1 MPDNTPHLLKKRSYT
16 IVALFL
22 LLILPF
28 ILYWNTLHNDFVFDD
43 MPLIWGSKIIPTL
56 NTVYDIV
63 NLFTQKY
70 GYRPIRT
77 LSYAIDY
84 RFSGT
89 GPVSYHV
96 SNIIYH
102 AITVL
107 LVYLVSLSLI
117 PQKTTALVAALIF
130 AVHPVHTDSVA
141 YLSGR
146 RDILFALFYLA
157 GFWCFLKHRK
167 KNLLIYLISALVL
180 YLLSIG
186 SKEMGVTLP
195 IVFFMYDALNQLPQT
210 GTGSPLFP
218 IKDAGR
224 ALKKTFRQH
233 KYFYGTFF
241 LCALCF
247 SIYKIFIYPSSHQ
260 EGYYGG
266 SVAVTMLTVGR
277 ILVHYIKLL
286 LLPVKLVADY
296 SYDAFP
302 LSHSIQ
308 EWQTFCSFALLL
320 FLVLVLVKMLPRNKW
335 IAFGGAWFFVTLLPV
350 CHIIPHHELLAEH
363 YLYLPSYGFCLT
375 AALLITPLLKDR
387 RCAAVTFSCL
397 FLIITFFSL
406 RTIDRNRDW
415 KDGMT
420 LWRATVKTVPRCA
433 RAQNNLGF
441 YYLNAKQYREAMA
454 HLTAATEIKPGYA
467 EAYNN
472 MGLVFSAQGDQ
483 ERAINLFIKAF
494 KLNAKYYDAIYNM
507 ANALE
512 RKGHYN
518 SAIRFYE
525 LITRKKPRSPEIHNN
540 LGVVLQKKG
549 QLEEAREHFSK
560 AIIIDPDNVEARNNL
575 GVWYNSQGRYN
586 EAIEE
591 FKQALRVKPD
601 YAEVHCNLGT
611 VYNSMKQYDSAID
624 QFRKALQI
632 KPDSAEAMNNLGKA
646 YKDKGEYDKAISA
659 FSKTIEIYPNLAIP
673 HLNIAIIYLYQMGD
687 SKKALYHFERALE
700 VEPNFPQAAAVRKKI
715 AELKRQ

>member
-1 MPDNTPHLLKKRSYT
+1 MRVT
-16 IVALFL
+16 ISLFL
-22 LLILPF
+22 QKRRYSVAALVLLSFLPF
-28 ILYWNTLHNDFVFDD
+28 LLYWNTLHNDFVFDD
-43 MPLIWGSKIIPTL
+43 MPLIWGSKIVPRL
-56 NTVYDIV
+56 NSVYDIV
-63 NLFTQKY
+63 NLFTEQY

-102 AITVL
+102 TITAL
-107 LVYLVSLSLI
+107 LVYLVTISLI
-117 PQKTTALVAALIF
+117 PQHITALVAALIF
-130 AVHPVHTDSVA
+130 AAHPVHTDAVA

-157 GFWCFLKHRK
+157 AFWCFLKHRK
-167 KNLLIYLISALVL
+167 SNQLLYLIAAIAL
-180 YLLSIG
+180 YFLSIG

-195 IVFFMYDALNQLPQT
+195 LVFFIYDVLGRLPQT
-210 GTGSPLFP
+210 TSGAPSFSL
-218 IKDAGR
+218 KEAGR
-224 ALKKTFRQH
+224 AIRKTLRQH
-233 KYFYGTFF
+233 ILFYGAFF

-247 SIYKIFIYPSSHQ
+247 SVYKVFIYPSSHQ

-286 LLPVKLVADY
+286 LFPIKLIADY

-302 LSHSIQ
+302 LSYSLL
-308 EWQTFCSFALLL
+308 EWRTFSSLVMLLC
-320 FLVLVLVKMLPRNKW
+320 LVLVLIKMLPRNKL
-335 IAFGGAWFFVTLLPV
+335 ITFAGVWFFITVLPV

-363 YLYLPSYGFCLT
+363 YLYLPSYGFCLA
-375 AALLITPLLKDR
+375 AALLVTPLFNDR
-387 RCAAVTFSCL
+387 KYTAVTISCL
-397 FLIITFFSL
+397 LLIIIFFSL

-441 YYLNAKQYREAMA
+441 YYLNEKKHSEALA
-454 HLTAATEIKPGYA
+454 HLTAATEIKPEYA

-494 KLNAKYYDAIYNM
+494 KLNNQYYDALYNL

-512 RKGHYN
+512 RNGRYN
-518 SAIRFYE
+518 SSIWFYE
-525 LITRKKPRSPEIHNN
+525 MITRKKPRSPEIHNN
-540 LGVVLQKKG
+540 LGVVFQKKG
-549 QLEEAREHFSK
+549 ELEPAQEQFRMALT
-560 AIIIDPDNVEARNNL
+560 IDPDNVEARNNL
-575 GVWYNSQGRYN
+575 GVWYNSQGRYA
-586 EAIEE
+586 EAVEE
-591 FKQALRVKPD
+591 FKQALRVNPD
-601 YAEVHCNLGT
+601 NAEVRCNLGT
-611 VYNSMKQYDSAID
+611 IYNSMKQYDSAID
-624 QFRKALQI
+624 QFQKALQI
-632 KPDSAEAMNNLGKA
+632 KPDSAEAMNNLGTA
-646 YKDKGEYDKAISA
+646 YKDKGEYDKAIQI
-659 FSKTIEIYPNLAIP
+659 FSRTIELFPNLAIP
-673 HLNIAIIYLYQMGD
+673 HLNIAIIYLFQKND
-687 SKKALYHFERALE
+687 RAKALYHFERALE
-700 VEPNFPQAAAVRKKI
+700 VEPNLPQAAAVRKKI
-715 AELKRQ
+715 EELKGQ

>member
-1 MPDNTPHLLKKRSYT
+1 MKSYT
-16 IVALFL
+16 AVALLL
-22 LLILPF
+22 LLILPCL
-28 ILYWNTLHNDFVFDD
+28 LYWNTLHNDFVFDD
-43 MPLIWGSKIIPTL
+43 MPLIWGSKVVPRL
-56 NTVYDIV
+56 NSVYDIV
-63 NLFTQKY
+63 NLFTEKY

-102 AITVL
+102 AVTAL
-107 LVYLVSLSLI
+107 LVYLVTIALI
-117 PQKTTALVAALIF
+117 PRQATALVAALIY

-157 GFWCFLKHRK
+157 GFWCFVRHRK
-167 KNLLIYLISALVL
+167 RNRLPYLIAAMVL

-195 IVFFMYDALNQLPQT
+195 LMFFIYDVLGRLPQT
-210 GTGSPLFP
+210 SGGVPSLSFR
-218 IKDAGR
+218 DAGR
-224 ALKKTFRQH
+224 AIRKTIKLH
-233 KYFYGTFF
+233 NYFYGAFF

-247 SIYKIFIYPSSHQ
+247 SVYKIFIYPSSHQ
-260 EGYYGG
+260 AGYYGN
-266 SVAVTMLTVGR
+266 SFTVTMLTVGR

-302 LSHSIQ
+302 LSYSPL
-308 EWQTFCSFALLL
+308 EWRTCTAFVVLL
-320 FLVLVLVKMLPRNKW
+320 FLALALIKTIPRNKW
-335 IAFGGAWFFVTLLPV
+335 IAFGGIWFFVTLLPV

-363 YLYLPSYGFCLT
+363 YLYLPSYGFCLA
-375 AALLITPLLKDR
+375 AALLVTPLLNDR
-387 RCAAVTFSCL
+387 RYATVTIACFL
-397 FLIITFFSL
+397 LIITLFSI

-420 LWRATVKTVPRCA
+420 IWSATVKAVPRCA

-441 YYLNAKQYREAMA
+441 YYLNAKQYREAMT
-454 HLTAATEIKPGYA
+454 HLTAAAEIKPGYA

-483 ERAINLFIKAF
+483 ERAIPLFIKAY
-494 KLNAKYYDAIYNM
+494 KLNTKYYDALYNL

-512 RKGHYN
+512 RKGRYE

-525 LITRKKPRSPEIHNN
+525 LIARKKPRSPEIHNN

-549 QLEEAREHFSK
+549 ELEPAREQFRA
-560 AIIIDPDNVEARNNL
+560 AITIDPDNVEARNNL
-575 GVWYNSQGRYN
+575 GVWYNSRGRFA

-591 FKQALRVKPD
+591 FKQALKVKPD
-601 YAEVHCNLGT
+601 NAEVRCNLGT
-611 VYNSMKQYDSAID
+611 VYNSMKQYDDAIE
-624 QFRKALQI
+624 QFRQALQI
-632 KPDSAEAMNNLGKA
+632 KPDSAEALNNLGKA
-646 YKDKGEYDKAISA
+646 YKDKGEYDQAIQI
-659 FSKTIEIYPNLAIP
+659 FRKTIELHPHLAIP
-673 HLNIAIIYLYQMGD
+673 HLNIAIIYLFQKND
-687 SKKALYHFERALE
+687 REKALYHFEKALD
-700 VEPNFPQAAAVRKKI
+700 VEPNIPQAAAVRKKI
-715 AELKRQ
+715 AEIKGQ